1 MDTLN
6 LAENLIRLRREKEV
20 TQEEVASFIGVTKA
34 SVSKWETKQSLP
46 DILLLPVIASYY
58 GVTVD
63 ELLGYKPQLGK
74 EQIQKIYHDL
84 AAEFAEK
91 PFEEVMDA
99 SRKLV
104 KKYYS
109 CYSFLLQI
117 SILWLN
123 HYTFAEDPKS
133 QMGILDETVELCT
146 HIIENCKDISIC
158 NDATVLK
165 AIMDLQRGRPQEA
178 LDLVEDMLSPYRLAS
193 QSSGILIQAYQMV
206 GDMDKAV
213 SYTQISMFLHLL
225 SLVEGAT
232 QYIAFRAQDKESC
245 EETIRR
251 MDGLIELFQLER
263 LHQNIAA
270 VYHYQVAV
278 YQCQQE
284 DIEGVFARLKRFV
297 EIICDLLDHEAALHG
312 DGYFNRLEE
321 WFEGLDLGKQMVRD
335 KKLVLDNACQAL
347 ENPVF
352 SPLIEDKRLVRLKRV
367 LTEKRETL

>member
-46 DILLLPVIASYY
+46 DILLLPVLASYY

-74 EQIQKIYHDL
+74 EQIQKSYHDL